1 MHNLDHSAAALT
13 DWRARDLALA
23 LPAFETSTTCG
34 QAFDFF
40 KENRDQVAAAVVE
53 DNGKVVGIANRLRFL
68 ARYAQPYVPELYS
81 KKPVTKLANCNPLIV
96 DEQLALPQLGQM
108 LTLDWP
114 DALRECFVVTREGSY
129 LGIGTSEAL
138 VKGKLEL
145 LLERERQLAEALA
158 KAHAANKAKTNFLA
172 LMSHELRTPLN
183 AIIGF
188 SEVLSNE
195 IFGAHAVPRYREY
208 SADIHFAGNHLLALI
223 NDILD
228 LSKFEAG
235 KMELQAERIEVGALF
250 AGYLKL
256 VSERARERG
265 LRIRST
271 VPAIFPQIAADRLR
285 LKQVLLNLLSN
296 AVKFTPQGGQ
306 VTLSAELNAD
316 GGICLG
322 VSDTGIGMSPEQIP
336 MALEPFQQ
344 IDSPLSRT
352 EEGTGLGLAL
362 VKALVEQ
369 HGGVLEI
376 ESALK
381 KGTTVRVMLPASRA
395 LWNANARVA

>member
-1 MHNLDHSAAALT
+1 MHSLDSSATPT
-13 DWRARDLALA
+13 DWRARDLALP
-23 LPAFETSTTCG
+23 LPVLEIDTTCG

-40 KENRDQVAAAVVE
+40 KEHRDQVAAAVVE
-53 DNGKVVGIANRLRFL
+53 NSGKVVGIANRLRFL

-81 KKPVTKLANCNPLIV
+81 KKSVIKLANCNPLVV
-96 DEQLALPQLGQM
+96 DEQLPLPQLGQM

-114 DALRECFVVTREGSY
+114 DALRECFVVTRDGAY

-145 LLERERQLAEALA
+145 LVSRERQLNEALA
-158 KAHAANKAKTNFLA
+158 KAHAANRAKTNFLA

-188 SEVLSNE
+188 SEVLSSE
-195 IFGAHAVPRYREY
+195 IFGQHAVPRYREY
-208 SADIHFAGNHLLALI
+208 SADIHFAGKHLLALI

-235 KMELQAERIEVGALF
+235 KMELQVEPIDVGVLF
-250 AGYLKL
+250 AGCLKL
-256 VSERARERG
+256 VSERAHERG

-271 VPAIFPQIAADRLR
+271 IPASFPQIEADKLR
-285 LKQVLLNLLSN
+285 IKQVLLNLLSN
-296 AVKFTPQGGQ
+296 AVKFTPRGGQ
-306 VTLSAELNAD
+306 VTLFAELDAD

-336 MALEPFQQ
+336 LALEPFQQ

-369 HGGVLEI
+369 HGGVLDI

-381 KGTTVRVMLPASRA
+381 KGTTVRVMLPASRT
-395 LWNANARVA
+395 LWPKQAFVA

>member
-1 MHNLDHSAAALT
+1 MSTLDKSAAALT
-13 DWRARDLALA
+13 DWRARDLALP
-23 LPAFETSTTCG
+23 LPVFEIATTCG
-34 QAFDFF
+34 HAFDWF
-40 KENRDQVAAAVVE
+40 KEHKEQVAAAVV
-53 DNGKVVGIANRLRFL
+53 DGAGKVVGIANRLRFL

-81 KKPVTKLANCNPLIV
+81 KKSIQKLANTNPLVV
-96 DEQLALPQLGQM
+96 DEKLPLTQLGHM

-114 DALRECFVVTREGSY
+114 DALRECFVVTHDGAY

-138 VKGKLEL
+138 VKGKLGL
-145 LLERERQLAEALA
+145 LLDRERQLADALA

-195 IFGAHAVPRYREY
+195 IFGSHAVPRYREY
-208 SADIHFAGNHLLALI
+208 SADIHFAGKHLLALI

-235 KMELQAERIEVGALF
+235 KMELHAEPVEVGPLF
-250 AGYLKL
+250 GGCVRL

-265 LRIRST
+265 LKIRST
-271 VPAIFPQIAADRLR
+271 VPANFPHIQADRLR
-285 LKQVLLNLLSN
+285 IKQVLLNLLSN
-296 AVKFTPQGGQ
+296 AVKFTPSGGR
-306 VTLSAELNAD
+306 VSLSAELNAD
-316 GGICLG
+316 GSVCLG

-344 IDSPLSRT
+344 IDSPLCCT

-362 VKALVEQ
+362 VKAMVEQ

-376 ESALK
+376 ESALN
-381 KGTTVRVMLPASRA
+381 KGTTVRVTLPSSRA
-395 LWNANARVA
+395 IWAQHSDVA